1 MLDEVSETMAHKE
14 FNMPHILSVRGL
26 ILVVEDRL
34 TEIYLRELF
43 SDIPM
48 SFVVAGG
55 CQAVKAL
62 VNDLRRRDNSEVQ
75 RVFGIV
81 DCDFAK
87 SNFQRWRDAEKG
99 TVDMFRLVRNETENY
114 LLDGKVMCKAARRLA
129 APKPLDEDLIDN
141 VILREASGQKF
152 WIACRSVV
160 SALHERLCSDF
171 PRHPRLQQIQSLDS
185 AVGYIWNEPWF
196 KTIRTRA
203 DDAIDEIKLTQS
215 ISAAVDEYGES
226 IKDGSWV
233 ETCSGKEVYD
243 TICQTMFQDV
253 AHKRDD
259 FAKAIAESQRAD
271 SMLPKDMIELHDVLF
286 GVHAKLIS
294 VNG

>member
-14 FNMPHILSVRGL
+14 FSMPHILSVRGL

-43 SDIPM
+43 SDIPA

-87 SNFQRWRDAEKG
+87 SNFERWRDAEKG
-99 TVDMFRLVRNETENY
+99 AVDIFRLARNETENY
-114 LLDGKVMCKAARRLA
+114 LLDGKVMCKAAMRLA
-129 APKPLDEDLIDN
+129 APKPLDEDLIGN

-152 WIACRSVV
+152 WIACRCVV
-160 SALHERLCSDF
+160 SALHERLCADF
-171 PRHPRLQQIQSLDS
+171 PKHPRLQQIQSLDS
-185 AVGYIWNEPWF
+185 AVAYICNETWI
-196 KTIRTRA
+196 KSIRARI
-203 DDAIDEIKLTQS
+203 DDAIDETQLAQS
-215 ISAAVDEYGES
+215 ITAAADKYEKS
-226 IKDGSWV
+226 LKDGSWV
-233 ETCSGKEVYD
+233 ESCSGKEVYD
-243 TICQTMFQDV
+243 TICQTMFQNV

-259 FAKAIAESQRAD
+259 FAKAIAESQKSD
-271 SMLPKDMIELHDVLF
+271 GMLPKDMIELHDVLLS
-286 GVHAKLIS
+286 VHAKL
-294 VNG
+294 NGVKG

>member
-1 MLDEVSETMAHKE
+1 MLDDVSETMAHKE

-43 SDIPM
+43 SDIPT

-87 SNFQRWRDAEKG
+87 
-99 TVDMFRLVRNETENY
+99 
-114 LLDGKVMCKAARRLA
+114 
-129 APKPLDEDLIDN
+129 
-141 VILREASGQKF
+141 
-152 WIACRSVV
+152 
-160 SALHERLCSDF
+160 
-171 PRHPRLQQIQSLDS
+171 
-185 AVGYIWNEPWF
+185 
-196 KTIRTRA
+196 
-203 DDAIDEIKLTQS
+203 
-215 ISAAVDEYGES
+215 
-226 IKDGSWV
+226 
-233 ETCSGKEVYD
+233 
-243 TICQTMFQDV
+243 
-253 AHKRDD
+253 
-259 FAKAIAESQRAD
+259 AIAESQRAD

>member
-43 SDIPM
+43 SD
-48 SFVVAGG
+48 
-55 CQAVKAL
+55 
-62 VNDLRRRDNSEVQ
+62 
-75 RVFGIV
+75 
-81 DCDFAK
+81 
-87 SNFQRWRDAEKG
+87 
-99 TVDMFRLVRNETENY
+99 
-114 LLDGKVMCKAARRLA
+114 
-129 APKPLDEDLIDN
+129 
-141 VILREASGQKF
+141 
-152 WIACRSVV
+152 
-160 SALHERLCSDF
+160 
-171 PRHPRLQQIQSLDS
+171 
-185 AVGYIWNEPWF
+185 
-196 KTIRTRA
+196 
-203 DDAIDEIKLTQS
+203 
-215 ISAAVDEYGES
+215 
-226 IKDGSWV
+226 KDGSWV